1 MKKKLPTAKII
12 IMALGIISL
21 LYGAAVFMSIGTG
34 HWFNYAFMVLGIALI
49 TLGSFLPKIADWIR
63 SGEKDGKSVNARKV
77 SVLVIL
83 GLLCLCLINFG
94 IFEAKVLKF
103 AHSEPDKDPC
113 WIIVLGAKVKP
124 GNVPSLEYAVRLQT
138 AAEFFNSRA
147 AEDQGSSKSEDQASD
162 ASEKNDIR
170 LILTGG
176 KGADEPASEAS
187 VGYSY
192 IKNLLRTET
201 ANAAIPEDRIYL
213 EEKSTSTTENL
224 KFAREIIEAN
234 GGSVNDSVVIISSSF
249 HLYRASVLAREQG
262 YTSTSFLG
270 STGLKILIPYYYVRE
285 YAAYVR
291 ERLPF

>member
-1 MKKKLPTAKII
+1 
-12 IMALGIISL
+12 
-21 LYGAAVFMSIGTG
+21 MSIGTG

-49 TLGSFLPKIADWIR
+49 VLGSFLPKIADWIR
-63 SGEKDGKSVNARKV
+63 SGEKEKGINGRKIFIIT
-77 SVLVIL
+77 VLCLI
-83 GLLCLCLINFG
+83 CLCLINFG
-94 IFEAKVLKF
+94 IFEAQVLKF

-113 WIIVLGAKVKP
+113 WVIVLGAKVKP

-138 AAEFFNSRA
+138 AAEYLSSCA
-147 AEDQGSSKSEDQASD
+147 AENSGSCKSANQTSS
-162 ASEKNDIR
+162 ASEKNNIR

-176 KGADEPASEAS
+176 KGSDEPASESS

-192 IKNLLRTET
+192 IKNLIKVGNSPDSVISE
-201 ANAAIPEDRIYL
+201 NRIYL

-224 KFAREIIEAN
+224 KFAREIIEAA
-234 GGSVNDSVVIISSSF
+234 GGSATDSVVIVSSSF
-249 HLYRASVLAREQG
+249 HLYRASLLAREQG
-262 YTSTSFLG
+262 YTNTSFLG